1 MTVDPSYGLQQEL
14 RPKRERW
21 GGWATVGWGAVI
33 AVAHFLT
40 QMIAALGFVLWWTT
54 AFPGAPIDPTTN
66 GPLLSVVTLFS
77 TAAIVGVVFL
87 AVRLSR
93 VPAAEYLALKWPS
106 RRNLLIGLLTVAIM
120 LPLADYITVQSGED
134 VIPEFMTDIY
144 VSSQDAGTFFA
155 ILLTIT
161 LIVLA
166 PLGEEILFRGFLF
179 RGLNAGLGPAGAV
192 LLTALTWAAL
202 HVQYNWLFMA
212 QILFFGIV
220 LGWIRLRSGSLLLV
234 MLLHA
239 IINLLALVQVSVML
253 GA

>member
-1 MTVDPSYGLQQEL
+1 
-14 RPKRERW
+14 
-21 GGWATVGWGAVI
+21 
-33 AVAHFLT
+33 
-40 QMIAALGFVLWWTT
+40 
-54 AFPGAPIDPTTN
+54 
-66 GPLLSVVTLFS
+66 
-77 TAAIVGVVFL
+77 
-87 AVRLSR
+87 
-93 VPAAEYLALKWPS
+93 
-106 RRNLLIGLLTVAIM
+106 M

-134 VIPEFMTDIY
+134 VIPEFMTEIY
-144 VSSQDAGTFFA
+144 VSSQEAGMFFA

-179 RGLNAGLGPAGAV
+179 RGLHAGLGPAGAI

-220 LGWIRLRSGSLLLV
+220 LGWIRWRSGSLLLV